1 MKPSVEA
8 FADFTSW
15 WGSADPSGGVKSA
28 IRRFTDG
35 SVSVMSAQEYESLK
49 DLARE
54 AKDEDKGLLE
64 KWIETVRLAVTEEGV
79 LAEACDLRLIDFK
92 DSTLPLEACMESD
105 KYLELASYRANPLS
119 DKDTP
124 ELFFWRKF
132 QHLLSLSTGFTFVDR
147 YFGANLLKDNSGA
160 QFFFREASR
169 LGVSMQ
175 IWTSNPDPKRK
186 FNYDPEVLESSL
198 AKVHKAYS
206 TNSSKVELYG
216 VGGPG
221 DPLMHDR
228 MGYIKFFKGR
238 INFELGQGLEIL
250 ASRNFDRKLFQPA
263 ALNVGTHH
271 EPLDRYLGTLKS
283 LPTTRKIFWAGS

>member
-1 MKPSVEA
+1 VKPSVEA

-15 WGSADPSGGVKSA
+15 WGSADPNGGVKSA

-35 SVSVMSAQEYESLK
+35 SVSVMSAREYESLK
-49 DLARE
+49 SLARE
-54 AKDEDKGLLE
+54 ARDEDLGLLE
-64 KWIETVRLAVTEEGV
+64 KWITSVRLALTEEDG

-92 DSTLPLEACMESD
+92 DNALPIEACMESE
-105 KYLELASYRANPLS
+105 KYMELTSYRANPLS

-124 ELFFWRKF
+124 ELFFRRKF
-132 QHLLSLSTGFTFVDR
+132 QHLLSLSNGFTFVDR
-147 YFGANLLKDNSGA
+147 YFGANLLTKNSGA

-186 FNYDPEVLESSL
+186 IVYDPEELESSL
-198 AKVHKAYS
+198 AKLHKAYS
-206 TNSSKVELYG
+206 PNSSKVELYG

-221 DPLMHDR
+221 ESLMHDR
-228 MGYIKFFKGR
+228 MGYIQFFKGR

-250 ASRNFDRKLFQPA
+250 ARKNFDRKLFQPA
-263 ALNVGTHH
+263 TLNVGNHH
-271 EPLDRYLGTLKS
+271 EPLDRYLGMLKA
-283 LPTTRKIFWAGS
+283 LHTTRKIFSAGS